1 MVGWHHRL
9 NGHELGQSLGDDE
22 GQGGLIWRHP
32 WGPKESDMTW
42 QLNNTNNNKSRLC
55 GIRKKKTKLAN
66 RSMESIQSPETDPC
80 NTVNQSLTKEAKAM
94 Q

>member
-55 GIRKKKTKLAN
+55 GIRKKKKNWQIDQWNQYRAQKQIHVTQSTN
-66 RSMESIQSPETDPC
+66 R
-80 NTVNQSLTKEAKAM
+80 
-94 Q
+94 